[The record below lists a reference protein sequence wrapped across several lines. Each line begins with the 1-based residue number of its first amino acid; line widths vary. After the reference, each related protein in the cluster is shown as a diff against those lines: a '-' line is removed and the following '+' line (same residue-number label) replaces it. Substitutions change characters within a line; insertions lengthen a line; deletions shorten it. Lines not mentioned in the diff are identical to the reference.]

1 MSYPAPGPI
10 NSHPGHLGTDAPMS
24 APVVLFDVDGTLT
37 DTNYLHAIAW
47 RRAFLE
53 HDHDVATWRVH
64 RLIGASGTMLMEQ
77 CIGEA
82 DDDVKASWRR
92 HFEDLVPEVR
102 AFPGARDL
110 LAVVRERGGRAVLAT
125 SSPGDLVEHHLRA
138 LGIGEDDVDGITTD
152 GDVEEAKP
160 DPDVFRTALEQAG
173 GTPAQALVVGDTT
186 WDIEAAQGAS
196 LSTIAVLTG
205 GAWARDE
212 LVQAG
217 AVEVHDDV
225 QALVDAFDTTALGD
239 LLPR

>member
-1 MSYPAPGPI
+1 MS
-10 NSHPGHLGTDAPMS
+10 D
-24 APVVLFDVDGTLT
+24 PVVLFDVDGTLT
-37 DTNYLHAIAW
+37 DTNYLHTLAW

-53 HDHDVATWRVH
+53 HGHDVATWRVH
-64 RLIGASGTMLMEQ
+64 RMIGASGTVLMEE

-82 DDDVKASWRR
+82 DDDVKSAWRR

-110 LAVVRERGGRAVLAT
+110 IGLVRDRGGRAVLAT

-138 LGIGEDDVDGITTD
+138 LGIDEDDLDGMTTD
-152 GDVEEAKP
+152 SDVDDAKP
-160 DPDVFRTALEQAG
+160 DPDVFRTALEKAG
-173 GTPAQALVVGDTT
+173 GSPAQALVVGDTP
-186 WDIEAAQGAS
+186 WDIEAALGAS
-196 LSTIAVLTG
+196 LSTVAVLTG
-205 GAWARDE
+205 GGWSRDE

-225 QALVDAFDTTALGD
+225 QALVDAFDTTVLGD

>member
-1 MSYPAPGPI
+1 
-10 NSHPGHLGTDAPMS
+10 MS

-53 HDHDVATWRVH
+53 HGHDVATWRVH
-64 RLIGASGTMLMEQ
+64 RLIGASGTVLMEE

-82 DDDVKASWRR
+82 DDDVKAAWRR

-102 AFPGARDL
+102 AFPGARAL
-110 LAVVRERGGRAVLAT
+110 IELVRDRGGLAVLAT

-138 LGIGEDDVDGITTD
+138 LGIDEDDIDGMTTD
-152 GDVEEAKP
+152 SDVEEAKP
-160 DPDVFRTALEQAG
+160 APEVFRTALEKVDGSPSQAV
-173 GTPAQALVVGDTT
+173 VVGDTT
-186 WDIEAAQGAS
+186 WDIEAALGAS
-196 LSTIAVLTG
+196 LSTIALLTG
-205 GAWARDE
+205 GGWSRDE

-225 QALVDAFDTTALGD
+225 QALVDAFDTTVLGD